1 MEIVVVIIMLLVSFS
16 FLLKLTT
23 LRRYGRI
30 AVGAVAALF
39 LLATYGAATGQSKTQ
54 IADWLT
60 QPELMLDTSILLTV
74 DVAFQLCFCVLAAKE
89 LTSPLRRAE
98 RWALATCRYVPG
110 ILIFP
115 VLFAALTELVF
126 SLPGTDFALL
136 GNASAIVVLV
146 LTPLLAAALK
156 LLLPEED
163 IRIELI
169 FMLNLIIAA
178 LGIVATVN
186 GRTAATGT
194 NAVDLTA
201 LLAVVALLLAG
212 TVGGIFCHKILTVKK
227 IAKL

>member
-1 MEIVVVIIMLLVSFS
+1 MLLVSFS

-136 GNASAIVVLV
+136 GNASAVVVLV

-186 GRTAATGT
+186 GRTAAIGT

-212 TVGGIFCHKILTVKK
+212 TVGGHL
-227 IAKL
+227 LP

>member
-1 MEIVVVIIMLLVSFS
+1 MLLVSFS

-30 AVGAVAALF
+30 AVAAVAALF

-136 GNASAIVVLV
+136 GNASAVVVLV

-194 NAVDLTA
+194 NNVEWTA
-201 LLAVVALLLAG
+201 LAAVIVLLAFG
-212 TVGGIFCHKILTVKK
+212 TAAGIFCHKILTAKK
-227 IAKL
+227 IAKI

>member
-74 DVAFQLCFCVLAAKE
+74 DVAFQLGFCVLAAKE

-136 GNASAIVVLV
+136 GNASAVVVLV

-186 GRTAATGT
+186 GRTAAIGT
-194 NAVDLTA
+194 NNVEWTA
-201 LLAVVALLLAG
+201 LAAVIVLLAFG
-212 TVGGIFCHKILTVKK
+212 TAAGIFCHKILTTKK
-227 IAKL
+227 IAKI